1 MACKDR
7 CMKLATEQERGN
19 GWMDSEKPLKV
30 DEISVE
36 QGAGR

>member
-1 MACKDR
+1 
-7 CMKLATEQERGN
+7 MKLATDQERGN
-19 GWMDSEKPLKV
+19 GRMDGEKPLKV